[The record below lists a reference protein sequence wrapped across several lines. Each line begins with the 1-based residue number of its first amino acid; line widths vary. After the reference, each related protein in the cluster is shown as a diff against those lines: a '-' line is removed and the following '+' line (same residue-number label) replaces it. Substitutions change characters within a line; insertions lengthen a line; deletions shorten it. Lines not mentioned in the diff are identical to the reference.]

1 MNRNLKGSAIALCGV
16 IVFLGWESWV
26 TASPKP
32 PVPPPSHDHSASVA
46 VSNDVG
52 DSILGDG
59 GVYIDGA
66 DGVAARIW
74 DFGPPAADHLH
85 FEVGNS
91 RNLRLVIAD
100 QPGLPAG
107 GVNVTCRASRLKPN
121 ESPIGFQF
129 YNDPNFPV
137 GDSTSGPENY
147 GGTFRCTTDNPG
159 KTGWLIHWK
168 PSDECIVVSHPAAST
183 YSFTTAAGCL
193 ADVSRIV
200 NGTVQAPLGGYDVP
214 FQVIA
219 TELP

>member
-1 MNRNLKGSAIALCGV
+1 MRSAIGFGAVIVLLGSAT
-16 IVFLGWESWV
+16 WV
-26 TASPKP
+26 TALPKP
-32 PVPPPSHDHSASVA
+32 PVPPPSHDHAASVT
-46 VSNDVG
+46 VSNNVG

-59 GVYIDGA
+59 GVYINGD

-85 FEVGNS
+85 FQVGNS
-91 RNLRLVIAD
+91 RPLRLEIAD

-107 GVNVTCRASRLKPN
+107 GVNVECRASRLKPN

-129 YNDPNFPV
+129 YNDANFPV

-159 KTGWLIHWK
+159 KTGWFVHWN
-168 PSDECIVVSHPAAST
+168 PSDECIVVAHPAAST
-183 YSFTTAAGCL
+183 YSFTAAAGCA

-200 NGTVQAPLGGYDVP
+200 NGAVQPPLGAYDVS